1 MVPISSPRESAT
13 KEGKSHEYMVDD
25 EPATDD
31 TEDGGAVEERK

>member
-13 KEGKSHEYMVDD
+13 KKGKSHEHKVDD

-31 TEDGGAVEERK
+31 TGDGGAVEERK